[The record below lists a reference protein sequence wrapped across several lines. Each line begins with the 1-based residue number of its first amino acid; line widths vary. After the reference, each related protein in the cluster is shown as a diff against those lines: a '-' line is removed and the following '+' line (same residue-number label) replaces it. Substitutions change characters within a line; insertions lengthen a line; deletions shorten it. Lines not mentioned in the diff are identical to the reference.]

1 MCALACAHP
10 ARTRFS
16 NEYDCPLAQARIEP
30 LGAGSHRVMGCGRTA
45 IYVCIEGRC
54 VQEKSSVA
62 AAPRRSTQQFAP
74 EPAGV
79 SQVRG
84 KDGETILRALARA
97 DAVEL
102 FFAAKPRSHP
112 QEVVL
117 TLKARGDV
125 RRRGGCTV
133 ELLVDGQ
140 KRDLGAS
147 SQRVVR
153 GLDEL
158 AVQASV
164 DVMAEAAKAQ
174 RVSGRAC
181 DLRFT
186 LDAEDQQVLAE
197 FLTRFQEELAWAG
210 EATPPTPAKS
220 GPGVNT
226 QQL

>member
-1 MCALACAHP
+1 MFALACTHP
-10 ARTRFS
+10 AHTRFS
-16 NEYDCPLAQARIEP
+16 NEYDCPVAQARIEP
-30 LGAGSHRVMGCGRTA
+30 LGAHSYRVMGCGRTA
-45 IYVCIEGRC
+45 VYVCVEKHC
-54 VQEKSSVA
+54 LQEQSSVA
-62 AAPRRSTQQFAP
+62 AAPRKPAQLAP

-79 SQVRG
+79 TQVRG
-84 KDGETILRALARA
+84 KDGEMILRGMTRA

-102 FFAAKPRSHP
+102 LFAAKPRSHP

-133 ELLVDGQ
+133 EFLVNGQ

-158 AVQASV
+158 AVQTSV
-164 DVMAEAAKAQ
+164 DVIAEAAKAQ

-186 LDAEDQQVLAE
+186 LDAEDQRLLGE
-197 FLTRFQEELAWAG
+197 FLTRFQEELAWEG
-210 EATPPTPAKS
+210 EVTPTPAKS
-220 GPGVNT
+220 GPPAST
-226 QQL
+226 QQF